1 MLTKKHIEFEDIDGF
16 KHEMDVYFHL
26 SFDDVVSLFDNGL
39 QEKIN
44 KLSGSDA
51 TLADQKAVIDMLLR
65 KSYGFRRVVNDIPTF
80 VKGTDE
86 EWEFFKSSG
95 AYDSFMT
102 SLVFGGTIDDF
113 VTKLLPKDLLAE
125 ASKANAKRNNDATNS
140 YNI

>member
-95 AYDSFMT
+95 AYDSVEPLMILSPSFFLKICWLKQARQTPSGTMT
-102 SLVFGGTIDDF
+102 PRILITFDRQFIF
-113 VTKLLPKDLLAE
+113 
-125 ASKANAKRNNDATNS
+125 R
-140 YNI
+140 